1 MIAKRKGESV
11 HMSRAL
17 RPTYRQKQIMD
28 KQKLVVKDWLVSKET
43 DTEIKLVKKSTG
55 KTRTIKKSA

>member
-1 MIAKRKGESV
+1 
-11 HMSRAL
+11 MSRAL

-43 DTEIKLVKKSTG
+43 STELKVVNKASG
-55 KTRTIKKSA
+55 RTRTIKKSA

>member
-28 KQKLVVKDWLVSKET
+28 KQELNVKDWLVSKET
-43 DTEIKLVKKSTG
+43 STDLKIVNKASG
-55 KTRTIKKSA
+55 RTRTIKKSA